1 MLMAMCGMMIP
12 ASENS
17 VIGMFDELYVDIGD
31 EQSIEQSLST
41 FSSHMTNIARILRTA
56 DEKSLIMLDELCSG
70 TDPVEGS
77 ALAVSI
83 LDEFRKRDCKVI
95 ATTHYQEVKM
105 YAIKTDN
112 VENAS
117 CEFDIKTLRPT
128 YRVIVGMPGKSNA
141 FAISSKLG
149 ISSDIIDNAKELVSL
164 NDNVYKLRT
173 EVENLS
179 DSIHECKPIIS
190 EEIQKLAVE
199 FGATLLYNFLSQ
211 IESKCKEAER
221 RIKKAS
227 NAIPIPDTA
236 FYILI
241 TIVVAL
247 SSFFVCMIVANAEIL
262 HSGLIWKAV
271 IGCILMV
278 VLGIG
283 IAVIIQKFSDRDK

>member
-1 MLMAMCGMMIP
+1 M
-12 ASENS
+12 
-17 VIGMFDELYVDIGD
+17 Y
-31 EQSIEQSLST
+31 
-41 FSSHMTNIARILRTA
+41 
-56 DEKSLIMLDELCSG
+56 
-70 TDPVEGS
+70 
-77 ALAVSI
+77 
-83 LDEFRKRDCKVI
+83 KR
-95 ATTHYQEVKM
+95 Q
-105 YAIKTDN
+105 
-112 VENAS
+112 
-117 CEFDIKTLRPT
+117 
-128 YRVIVGMPGKSNA
+128 
-141 FAISSKLG
+141 
-149 ISSDIIDNAKELVSL
+149 
-164 NDNVYKLRT
+164 VYKLRT

-247 SSFFVCMIVANAEIL
+247 SSFFVCMIGANAEIL
-262 HSGLIWKAV
+262 HSLLIWRAV
-271 IGCILMV
+271 ICCIIMA